1 MQSFSICS
9 TTTKLFFFLL
19 KKFSKLLFCRFC
31 KLLELQT
38 LSLRGAPEGTKSL
51 GQLVEFRQWGELVVC
66 RWALRQWPRKNAPLL
81 RLRSAGVGSTQVWIR
96 TLKTMGFELDRFKGT
111 VDPDFKCNLC
121 NKVLED
127 PLTTPCG
134 HVFCSGCVLPWVVQQ
149 SSCPVKCQRI
159 STKELNHVL
168 PLKNLIL
175 KLEIKCDNHA
185 RGCDAVVKLQ
195 HLSEHAEMCDY
206 SPAKCRNKGCN
217 EVLNLRDMDAHMRET
232 CDYRPVG
239 ICESGCGLMLT
250 HKEQKLNGH
259 CCLRALKAHNSALQC
274 KIISL
279 DREFK
284 KQTIKA
290 NKREKSLLAQL
301 SAVHSEL
308 QMTALKYQKKFTE
321 YSERIDSLTKTVA
334 FSCKVSNKVSA
345 SREHRQLFS
354 PHFFLLLLGD
364 PRAQLPHWSRSYE
377 NTTATPSP
385 TSQNACFTM
394 APTSFLSVQTWKE

>member
-1 MQSFSICS
+1 
-9 TTTKLFFFLL
+9 
-19 KKFSKLLFCRFC
+19 
-31 KLLELQT
+31 
-38 LSLRGAPEGTKSL
+38 
-51 GQLVEFRQWGELVVC
+51 
-66 RWALRQWPRKNAPLL
+66 
-81 RLRSAGVGSTQVWIR
+81 
-96 TLKTMGFELDRFKGT
+96 MGYELDRFKGT

-159 STKELNHVL
+159 SAKELNHVL

-185 RGCDAVVKLQ
+185 RGCGAVVKLQ
-195 HLSEHAEMCDY
+195 HLAEHAEMCDF
-206 SPAKCRNKGCN
+206 SPAKCRHRGCS
-217 EVLNLRDMDAHMRET
+217 EVLNLGDMDAHMRET

-239 ICESGCGLMLT
+239 VCEGGCGLMLT
-250 HKEQKLNGH
+250 HRERRLSGH
-259 CCLRALKAHNSALQC
+259 CCVRALKAHNSALQC
-274 KIISL
+274 KIMSL

-284 KQTIKA
+284 TQTIKA

-301 SAVHSEL
+301 SAVHGEL

-334 FSCKVSNKVSA
+334 FSCKVGAHARTNARLFCRQEISSGAQSNK
-345 SREHRQLFS
+345 SRGVDEQPGCFLPPPRSLLCKYLEANFFGGAFYMLENLFPDLFTRTLGLVILK
-354 PHFFLLLLGD
+354 PH
-364 PRAQLPHWSRSYE
+364 
-377 NTTATPSP
+377 
-385 TSQNACFTM
+385 
-394 APTSFLSVQTWKE
+394 V